1 MPRGDESRRIARRHI
16 QKLLEYR
23 PAIVEAAK
31 DYEIGSFAQFY
42 TQKRVTLAPWV
53 LAGIISRETNVANI
67 EGDYIDPKR
76 KLSPRGFGLCQI
88 TIPYHRAWV
97 DKWLAGTLPGY
108 EGKPRDP
115 TANIRKG
122 AEILSERIRYFR
134 DKGPAKLS
142 NGALLR
148 AAVAAYNASLQR
160 VAEVVR
166 AGGDPDVC
174 TTGKDYAEDVLTRGA
189 VFKDNGFG
197 PDETI

>member
-134 DKGPAKLS
+134 DKGPRSYRTAPS
-142 NGALLR
+142 FAPPSPR
-148 AAVAAYNASLQR
+148 TTRPSSVSPRSCAQ
-160 VAEVVR
+160 
-166 AGGDPDVC
+166 AGTPTSAQPGK
-174 TTGKDYAEDVLTRGA
+174 TTPRMC
-189 VFKDNGFG
+189 
-197 PDETI
+197 